1 MVDHIKQ
8 TIFLYGIVFDPLH
21 TDQEYDRFMGPGS
34 YRVFCEYLDRLF
46 LAFVKS
52 QQIPPEEVKSI
63 MNILPDFLNR
73 KISYYLQHGIIE
85 RDGADQIVG
94 NFNRIW
100 NSMQI
105 EYRSFFSQN
114 DIDGIAKRAGIK

>member
-46 LAFVKS
+46 FIFVKS

-73 KISYYLQHGIIE
+73 KISYYLQHGIID

-100 NSMQI
+100 NSMQS

-114 DIDGIAKRAGIK
+114 DIDEIAKRAGIK